1 MISDMESRDATLSV
15 QTNNVT
21 YTLPAQ
27 EIDIDTV
34 SEQLGT
40 DVTLSDITVNI
51 EIAEPSDS
59 TARVVE
65 SAAENGGFEIM
76 IPAVDFNITC
86 SYNGRTVDAKV
97 FNVYVQRTIA
107 IPDGV
112 DPEKITTGVVVK
124 PDGTSYHVPTQV
136 TVINGKYYAV
146 INSLTNSTYTVVWNP
161 VEFTDVANHWS
172 KDAVNDMGSRMVV
185 TGVGNDLYEPD
196 RDITRAE
203 FAAIV
208 VRALGLDRGMGKN
221 SFTDVASTDWY
232 AGYIETAVGYGIIE
246 GYGDKTFGPNDLIT
260 REQAMTM
267 LSRAMKTAGSAPT
280 LTDTEI
286 AALLA
291 GYADA
296 DKTSAYA
303 RVGAADCLKTGVI
316 LGRSSGVLAPKEY
329 ITRAEVAT
337 SIQRLL
343 KDADLI

>member
-1 MISDMESRDATLSV
+1 MVSDMEERDATLSV
-15 QTNNVT
+15 RTNTVT

-27 EIDIDTV
+27 EIDIDAV
-34 SEQLGT
+34 SEQFGT
-40 DVTLSDITVNI
+40 DVTLADITVNI

-59 TARVVE
+59 TVTVVE

-86 SYNGRTVDAKV
+86 SYNGQTVDATV

-112 DPEKITTGVVVK
+112 DPDKITTGVVVK

-185 TGVGNDLYEPD
+185 TGVGNGLYEPD

-208 VRALGLDRGMGKN
+208 VRALGLDKGMGEN
-221 SFTDVASTDWY
+221 SFTDVASTDWF

-267 LSRAMKTAGSAPT
+267 LSRAMKTTASAPT
-280 LTDTEI
+280 LTDTEV

-291 GYADA
+291 GYSDSEQ
-296 DKTSAYA
+296 TSDYA

-316 LGRSSGVLAPKEY
+316 LGRSTGVLAPKDY